1 LFNPEKVIE
10 LLQCQL
16 AAKYEQLVR
25 LNATWQTLSQVR
37 AARELIA
44 NDIEQ
49 YLDNLDK
56 LLSGQ
61 EQKVTQLKSA
71 KANGKISRQ

>member
-1 LFNPEKVIE
+1 MKPG
-10 LLQCQL
+10 QL
-16 AAKYEQLVR
+16 ER
-25 LNATWQTLSQVR
+25 LNATWQALNQVR

-49 YLDNLDK
+49 YLDNPNK

-61 EQKVTQLKSA
+61 EQKAILLKGA
-71 KANGKISRQ
+71 KAE